1 MERRI
6 TADLLRLDSSA
17 ILDSIT
23 DSARRDHARKVLD
36 NCVQT
41 LADCESRRQI
51 ADLMEENIRILTKVQ
66 ETLNQT
72 PPASGSS
79 GGALLSTLSEAVP
92 ARALYIVVAAIVS
105 TLAAAIT
112 GSRIDWSHVAP
123 PPPELHEEG
132 RDHEDD

>member
-41 LADCESRRQI
+41 LSDCESRRQI

-66 ETLNQT
+66 ETLNQGQA
-72 PPASGSS
+72 PAQAS
-79 GGALLSTLSEAVP
+79 GGALLASLAEVVP
-92 ARALYIVVAAIVS
+92 ARALYVVVAAIVS

-123 PPPELHEEG
+123 LHPESHEEG